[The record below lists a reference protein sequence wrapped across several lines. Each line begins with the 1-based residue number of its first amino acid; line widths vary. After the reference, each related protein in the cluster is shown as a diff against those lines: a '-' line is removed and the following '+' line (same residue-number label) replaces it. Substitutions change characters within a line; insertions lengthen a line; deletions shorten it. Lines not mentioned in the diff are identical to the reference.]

1 MPNTVASPG
10 VRFPPPFLH
19 AVGFGL
25 GMLLHRLWPIGFGS
39 LPRSTTRMGGWPLIV
54 LGLAC
59 AVSGFVT
66 FARHRTAIRPDR
78 PAAELVRS
86 GPYRWTRN
94 PMYVGLTTVYVGLAL
109 LVNSVWPLLLLPFVV
124 AALVRLVIRR
134 EESYLSATFGA
145 AYDDYRRDVRRWL

>member
-39 LPRSTTRMGGWPLIV
+39 LPQSTTRMVGWPLIV

-59 AVSGFVT
+59 AVSGFET

-109 LVNSVWPLLLLPFVV
+109 LVGSAWPLLLLPIVV
-124 AALVRLVIRR
+124 AALVRLVIRP
-134 EESYLSATFGA
+134 EESYLSATFGT
-145 AYDDYRRDVRRWL
+145 AYDDYRRHVRRWL